1 MPPTPTQKN
10 KQQIEI
16 EIEIE
21 LILPKLAQL
30 RQADNEHADALA
42 ALFAD

>member
-10 KQQIEI
+10 KQQI

-30 RQADNEHADALA
+30 RQADNEHADAPA
-42 ALFAD
+42 FRRGE